1 MSETVSETFSAAQRA
16 LQRQFG
22 TEMLADRVSMITMH
36 PELSEPEQAFIGSR
50 DLFFLSTV
58 DPDGQPTCSYKGGAA
73 GFVKIVDSGTIAFPS
88 YDGNGMYL
96 SLGNLK
102 THAKVGLLFIDF
114 ETPNRLRLHGNASI
128 DPNDPLLK
136 EYPEAELIVR
146 VAITNL
152 FVNCPRYIHR
162 YQKLGDSVYVPKA
175 GCATPPAKWKRIDA
189 FGDALPARDLAP
201 VAAAGGAITFDQYIA
216 DLMEGNG

>member
-1 MSETVSETFSAAQRA
+1 MSTMFSSSQRA
-16 LQRQFG
+16 LQERFG
-22 TEMLADRVSMITMH
+22 TAALADRVSMITMH
-36 PELSEPEQAFIGSR
+36 AEVTDAEKAFIESR

-58 DPDGQPTCSYKGGAA
+58 DPDGQPTCSYKGGAT
-73 GFVKIVDSGTIAFPS
+73 GFVRVVDDGTIAFPS

-96 SLGNLK
+96 SMGNLK
-102 THAKVGLLFIDF
+102 TAAKVGLLFIDF
-114 ETPNRLRLHGNASI
+114 ETPNRLRLHGIASV
-128 DPNDPLLK
+128 DPNDPLLA

-162 YQKLGDSVYVPKA
+162 YQKLGESIYVPKS

-189 FGDALPARDLAP
+189 FGDTLPARDLAP
-201 VAAAGGAITFDQYIA
+201 VAAAGGPISFDDYIA
-216 DLMEGNG
+216 DLMQGNG

>member
-1 MSETVSETFSAAQRA
+1 MSTMFSSSQRA
-16 LQRQFG
+16 LQERFG
-22 TEMLADRVSMITMH
+22 TAALADRVSMITMH
-36 PELSEPEQAFIGSR
+36 AEVTDAEKAFIESR

-58 DPDGQPTCSYKGGAA
+58 DDEGQPTCSYKGGAV
-73 GFVKIVDSGTIAFPS
+73 GFVRVVDAGTIAFPS

-96 SLGNLK
+96 SMGNIG

-114 ETPNRLRLHGNASI
+114 ETPNRLRLHGEARI
-128 DPNDPLLK
+128 DPNDPLLAD
-136 EYPEAELIVR
+136 YPGADLIVR
-146 VAITNL
+146 VAISKL

-189 FGDALPARDLAP
+189 FGDVLPARDAAA
-201 VAAAGGAITFDQYIA
+201 VAAAGAAISFDDYMA
-216 DLMEGNG
+216 DVAVGQG